1 MGRDL
6 NEERMDCYQYGTV
19 MASGRGS
26 SHTANANAL
35 PEQGVTSMDA
45 LERVRQLIEEVEA
58 TATAELY
65 ERDLPMLRALAQPKV
80 DEQEVR
86 AMCRRLREPISVRT
100 SAPTNPDG
108 PDAAD
113 LFERLTGVKE

>member
-1 MGRDL
+1 
-6 NEERMDCYQYGTV
+6 
-19 MASGRGS
+19 
-26 SHTANANAL
+26 
-35 PEQGVTSMDA
+35 MDA
-45 LERVRQLIEEVEA
+45 IERVREIAERLVVAIEFEVPPILDGADADARLRILLQCANEA
-58 TATAELY
+58 RA
-65 ERDLPMLRALAQPKV
+65 ALAQPKADV
-80 DEQEVR
+80 ADEVR